1 MTNLKTYHNLDSND
15 SLAHFRKEFIHQ
27 ENEIYLDGNSLG
39 KLPKE
44 TEKKLNEVLIYQWGN
59 RLIRSWNENW
69 LDLPKK
75 IAGKYSKLLNVK
87 KNEVIIGESTS
98 VRLYQIVYSLLLTD
112 IYPKQLGTDILNFPT
127 DNYIL
132 EGINKKFS
140 LQNVNLIK
148 YSQEIF
154 ADLNLLKDQIKRK
167 PGIYCLSL
175 VTYKSSFLYP
185 MKDLNM
191 WAEKFKS
198 IIVWDLSHAIGA
210 IDIDLKS
217 SAAKICI
224 GCSYKYMNGGPGA
237 PAFMFIKNELQKKL
251 FNPIQGWFGHKKPF
265 NFDLNYIPDDGI
277 NRFSVGTPP
286 VLSLFA
292 METGIDI
299 TLQAGIKSIRKK
311 SLLQTEFFIKHLKNR
326 LVPLGYNLESPQ
338 EKSKRG
344 AHITISHKFSWQICQ
359 ALIKGNNNGFKII
372 PDFRPPNFLRFGI
385 SPLYNRFEDLYIVIR
400 RLEDIVASK
409 EYLNFSTEKI
419 KVT

>member
-1 MTNLKTYHNLDSND
+1 MINLKTSQNLDSND
-15 SLAHFRKEFIHQ
+15 NLAHFRKEFVHQ
-27 ENEIYLDGNSLG
+27 DNEIYLDGNSLG
-39 KLPKE
+39 KLPRE
-44 TEKKLNEVLIYQWGN
+44 TENKIHELIKQQWGN

-75 IAGKYSKLLNVK
+75 IAEKYSNLLNAK
-87 KNEVIIGESTS
+87 KDEVIIGESTS
-98 VRLYQIVYSLLLTD
+98 IRLYQIIHSLLSAD
-112 IYPKQLGTDILNFPT
+112 IYPKQLGTDTLNFPT

-132 EGINKKFS
+132 EGLNKKFS
-140 LQNVNLIK
+140 LKKVNLIK
-148 YSQEIF
+148 YGQEIF
-154 ADLNLLKDQIKRK
+154 ADLDLLKDQIKRN

-185 MKDLNM
+185 MKNLNI

-217 SAAKICI
+217 SGAKICI

-265 NFDLNYIPDDGI
+265 DFDLNYIPDEGI

-286 VLSLFA
+286 ILSLFA

-299 TLQAGIKSIRKK
+299 TLKAGIKSIRKK
-311 SLLQTEFFIKHLKNR
+311 SVLQTEFFIKLLEKK
-326 LVPLGYNLESPQ
+326 LIPLGYNLESPH
-338 EKSKRG
+338 EKSNRG
-344 AHITISHKFSWQICQ
+344 AHITISHKFSWQIYQ
-359 ALIKGNNNGFKII
+359 ALIQGINNGVKII
-372 PDFRPPNFLRFGI
+372 PDFRPPNFIRFGI
-385 SPLYNRFEDLYIVIR
+385 SPLYNRFEDLYIVVK
-400 RLEDIVASK
+400 RLKSIITRK
-409 EYLNFSTEKI
+409 EYLNFWSNKI
-419 KVT
+419 NVT

>member
-1 MTNLKTYHNLDSND
+1 
-15 SLAHFRKEFIHQ
+15 
-27 ENEIYLDGNSLG
+27 
-39 KLPKE
+39 
-44 TEKKLNEVLIYQWGN
+44 
-59 RLIRSWNENW
+59 
-69 LDLPKK
+69 
-75 IAGKYSKLLNVK
+75 
-87 KNEVIIGESTS
+87 
-98 VRLYQIVYSLLLTD
+98 
-112 IYPKQLGTDILNFPT
+112 
-127 DNYIL
+127 
-132 EGINKKFS
+132 
-140 LQNVNLIK
+140 
-148 YSQEIF
+148 
-154 ADLNLLKDQIKRK
+154 
-167 PGIYCLSL
+167 
-175 VTYKSSFLYP
+175 

-265 NFDLNYIPDDGI
+265 NFDLNYTPDDGI
-277 NRFSVGTPP
+277 NRFSIGTPP
-286 VLSLFA
+286 ILSLFA

-299 TLQAGIKSIRKK
+299 TLKAGIKSIRKK
-311 SLLQTEFFIKHLKNR
+311 SLLQTEFFIKHFKKR

-409 EYLNFSTEKI
+409 EYLDFSTEKI